1 VRKLASQC
9 LTLEDEAEG
18 KSGLRPSRLRLK
30 ARQSSESEP
39 VTPLAD
45 DLPGRV
51 QSSADDIVG
60 QAFICQENDLGS
72 NHITIR

>member
-1 VRKLASQC
+1 MRKLASQC

-30 ARQSSESEP
+30 ARQSSESESL
-39 VTPLAD
+39 TPLAN

-51 QSSADDIVG
+51 QSSGDDIVG
-60 QAFICQENDLGS
+60 PAFICQENDLGS